1 MQNALRFFLPAA
13 EPPWATHLWPSVVS
27 TLTLWRQRSRSRR
40 QLALLDDRTL
50 ADVGISRAEQ
60 WQESRKR
67 FWQT

>member
-1 MQNALRFFLPAA
+1 MQNALRFSLPAA
-13 EPPWATHLWPSVVS
+13 EPPWATALWPSLVS
-27 TLTLWRQRSRSRR
+27 TLAMWRQRNRSRR

-67 FWQT
+67 FWQA